1 MRMKLRTSLIVLAI
15 VAIMVGAL
23 VPGCTPKSTEK
34 VLVIGT
40 TDSAATLDPADCYDY
55 FASNILFNVA
65 EGLVDVAPGTADLVP
80 KLAESWTPS
89 EDGLSYT
96 FKIRQGVKFTD
107 GTTMDAN
114 AVKFSL
120 DRARTI
126 TVDAQRGQPSFLL
139 DVIKD
144 ITVTGDYEVK
154 IDLKYACAPFVSML
168 GYTVGSIISPA
179 AYSTTAWM
187 PNAVVATGPYKLT
200 EFAEADHM
208 TLERNA
214 DYWSTPPFADRVVV
228 KFFTESSAMKMA
240 LEKGEIDVAYRTF
253 VPAEEDA
260 LLANTDLAAERGQSP
275 GMRFIVLNVTKAPF
289 TNVHVRKAVAY
300 AVDRAAIN
308 EQAFQGTVAPVYS
321 MIPDGMWGYKPTF
334 KDVYGAAVDIE
345 KAKAELAL
353 AGFSEAKPLKIDLW
367 YTTTHYGPTEP
378 NLAQVLKS
386 QLEAT
391 GVFQVT
397 LQSSEWGRY
406 VEDLSAG
413 SMGLFLLGWYPDYLD
428 PDDYVTPFYS
438 TEGAKSEGSFYDN
451 AAMNSLIFEELAET
465 TVEARSETFGQIQ
478 DKAAVD
484 CPYVPLFQ
492 KPQFVA
498 MQKDV
503 KGVLLE
509 PLMIL
514 RYYIIYKDGWK

>member
-1 MRMKLRTSLIVLAI
+1 MKLRTSILVLAL
-15 VAIMVGAL
+15 VAIIVGAL
-23 VPGCTPKSTEK
+23 VPGCTPKTAEEK
-34 VLVIGT
+34 VLVLGT

-65 EGLVDVAPGTADLVP
+65 EGLVDVAPGTADIVP

-107 GTTMDAN
+107 GTTMNAE

-126 TVDAQRGQPSFLL
+126 TVDGVRGQPSFLL
-139 DVIKD
+139 DAIKEV
-144 ITVTGDYEVK
+144 TVTGEYEVK
-154 IDLKYACAPFVSML
+154 IDLNGPCAPFISML
-168 GYTVGSIISPA
+168 GYTVGDIISPA
-179 AYSTTAWM
+179 AYTMDAWK
-187 PNAVVATGPYKLT
+187 PTAVVGTGPYTLT
-200 EFAEADHM
+200 EFVEADHM
-208 TLERNA
+208 TLVKNA
-214 DYWSTPPFADRVVV
+214 DYWGTPAFADRVVI

-240 LEKGEIDVAYRTF
+240 LEKGEIDLAYRSF

-260 LLANTDLAAERGQSP
+260 LLANADLAAERGQSP
-275 GMRFIVLNVTKAPF
+275 GMRFMVMNVTKAPF
-289 TNVHVRKAVAY
+289 DNLNVRKAIAY
-300 AVDRAAIN
+300 CVDRAAIN
-308 EQAFQGTVAPVYS
+308 EQAFQGTVSPVYS
-321 MIPDGMWGYKPTF
+321 MIPDGMWSYKPVF
-334 KDVYGAAVDIE
+334 KDVYGSTANLE

-353 AGFSEAKPLKIDLW
+353 AGYTESKPLAIDLW
-367 YTTTHYGPTEP
+367 YTTTHYGATEP

-406 VEDLSAG
+406 VDDLQAG
-413 SMGLFLLGWYPDYLD
+413 SMGMLLLGWYPDYLD
-428 PDDYVTPFYS
+428 PDDYVVPFYS
-438 TEGAKSEGSFYDN
+438 VEGAKSEGTFYNDD
-451 AAMNSLIFEELAET
+451 AMTALINEELAET
-465 TVEARSETFGQIQ
+465 TLEARTETFSLIQ
-478 DKAAVD
+478 DKMASDV
-484 CPYVPLFQ
+484 PIVPLFQ

-498 MQKDV
+498 MQKNV

-514 RYYIIYKDGWK
+514 RYYLIYKDGWQ